1 MVYYGVGKIQ
11 SGTHG
16 KWNREVDTQ
25 AKWNKDWDT
34 CRGGK
39 HREQKTRVWKTRSGR
54 QLMIKRHREW
64 NTHGVRHTW
73 TYGVGHTLRGTYTG
87 WDIYGVGHTRKR
99 TNQIEHTE

>member
-1 MVYYGVGKIQ
+1 MVYSGVGKIQ

-16 KWNREVDTQ
+16 KWNRELDTH
-25 AKWNKDWDT
+25 AKWNKDWDA

-39 HREQKTRVWKTRSGR
+39 HRERKTRVWKTRSGR

-73 TYGVGHTLRGTYTG
+73 RDIEWDKYYVGHTPGG
-87 WDIYGVGHTRKR
+87 IYM
-99 TNQIEHTE
+99 E